1 MNKSFANSF
10 VLVSGAASGI
20 GRELVQQLY
29 LVQAKILAVDINADG
44 LQELKA
50 QLPEI
55 EILTLDLTKG
65 KALEEITLWLDKNW
79 KQLDYCFANAGK
91 AYYEPFEKQELN
103 KIEELF
109 HLNVFAVLELGIVLR
124 QKFPGLYLTITC
136 SAMAYWPLPGYGIYS
151 ATKSS
156 LLAWAQAVW
165 LESDEQWLS
174 LAFPIATQSK
184 FFDQAGRG
192 IPRPFPSQK
201 AEQVADKIL
210 RGVKKNQ
217 KKIFPSTLFRVL
229 LYLNRYLLI
238 IKPIYQYYELRKF
251 KKWIKKQSNS

>member
-29 LVQAKILAVDINADG
+29 LLQAKILAVDIDEDG
-44 LQELKA
+44 LKGLKA

-65 KALEEITLWLDKNW
+65 KALEEITFWLAQNW

-91 AYYEPFEKQELN
+91 AYYEPFQKQELN

-109 HLNVFAVLELGIVLR
+109 HLNVIAVLELGIAL
-124 QKFPGLYLTITC
+124 KKTFPVLYLTITC
-136 SAMAYWPLPGYGIYS
+136 SAMAYWPLPGYGVYS

-174 LAFPIATQSK
+174 LAFPIATQSR
-184 FFDQAGRG
+184 FFEQEGQR
-192 IPRPFPSQK
+192 IPRPFPSQT
-201 AEQVADKIL
+201 ADQVAGKIL
-210 RGVKKNQ
+210 RGVKNRQ
-217 KKIFPSTLFRVL
+217 KKIFPSTLFQVL

-251 KKWIKKQSNS
+251 KKWIKKQSSS